1 MIFGGN
7 DTTFINESKVK
18 KIQEI
23 KSSPLNENNE
33 DKNDKSAAPI
43 LNKNKNDKDTK
54 DTNILFFPISSLLTK
69 TDKIE
74 KEIKCKKCNFYFN
87 KYSKTYSENTDN
99 KDLLTWNCE
108 SCNEKNLITMN
119 DSITNFFNK
128 LDKNDYE
135 IVKEKS
141 YIETPKDNNNNNNT
155 TPNDNLKIDNNTTIL
170 YCFDI
175 SGSMSSMYMV
185 DRQTYLKIKNVPD
198 IIDKN
203 KKYFRV
209 NRLDCIKSAIY
220 EGVNIIKEKNPNT
233 KVGLISFNSE
243 INIYGD
249 TINQPLTISKPEIL
263 DNYDLLSEIGQKN
276 SDKINCSINESYDSL
291 MKQLNKIEANDCTA
305 IGPSILIAI
314 NMLRNKKGS
323 TIFLC
328 TDGLANKGIGGLE
341 FNNQKEESK
350 KFYKKIGQLANEL
363 GIVINLITF
372 KDEES
377 EINILL
383 EMIKESGGDISRVNP
398 EKIIDD
404 FNNIL
409 TNKIIGTNTKLTIN
423 LNKMLTFK
431 NIDEDLENDGST
443 YIKNIGNSKE
453 NDEYYF
459 EYKFKSSKKIASF
472 NDIDIEKINEI
483 YFQICIEYTNEFNE
497 KIIRII
503 TDKTKISTKKEEIEK
518 NANFDVVMN
527 GIIQKQANLSMQNK
541 INENNIDGWKEY
553 INKQDNIN
561 SSTTKIFNQII
572 SNFENIVIS
581 KDKSASHSYNSMK
594 NPSHILKKKKK
605 QYEKNKSKS
614 EKVEYGKKK

>member
-1 MIFGGN
+1 MIFAGK
-7 DTTFINESKVK
+7 DTTFINELKVN
-18 KIQEI
+18 KIKEI
-23 KSSPLNENNE
+23 KSSNLNENNE
-33 DKNDKSAAPI
+33 DEIDKSAAPI
-43 LNKNKNDKDTK
+43 SNKNNNEI
-54 DTNILFFPISSLLTK
+54 DTNIFFFPFNSLIIK
-69 TDKIE
+69 TESIE

-87 KYSKTYSENTDN
+87 KFSKTYSENTDN

-119 DSITNFFNK
+119 DSIKNFFDK

-135 IVKEKS
+135 IKKEKI
-141 YIETPKDNNNNNNT
+141 YNETPKDNNTKINNNFN
-155 TPNDNLKIDNNTTIL
+155 IDKNNSTFL
-170 YCFDI
+170 YCFDS

-185 DRQTYLKIKNVPD
+185 DKQTYLKIKNVPD
-198 IIDKN
+198 IYDKN

-209 NRLDCIKSAIY
+209 NRLDCIKSAMI
-220 EGVNIIKEKNPNT
+220 EGFYLIKEKNPNS

-249 TINQPLTISKPEIL
+249 AININKPIIISDPNTL
-263 DNYDLLSEIGQKN
+263 DNYDLLSEIGQKY
-276 SDKINCSINESYDSL
+276 SDKINCSINESIDSL
-291 MKQLNKIEANDCTA
+291 MNQLKKIEANDCTA

-363 GIVINLITF
+363 GIIINLITF

-443 YIKNIGNSKE
+443 YVKNIGNSKE

-459 EYKFKSSKKIASF
+459 EYEFKSAKKIASF
-472 NDIDIEKINEI
+472 NDIDIEKIKEI

-527 GIIQKQANLSMQNK
+527 GAIQKQAHLSMQNK
-541 INENNIDGWKEY
+541 INKSNINSCREY

-561 SSTTKIFNQII
+561 SSTSKIFNQII
-572 SNFENIVIS
+572 SEFENIKIS

-594 NPSHILKKKKK
+594 NPSHYLLKKKKK
-605 QYEKNKSKS
+605 HEKNKKEEN
-614 EKVEYGKKK
+614 EKKNS

>member
-1 MIFGGN
+1 MIFGGK
-7 DTTFINESKVK
+7 DTTFINELKLK
-18 KIQEI
+18 NIQEI
-23 KSSPLNENNE
+23 KSLTLNENNVN
-33 DKNDKSAAPI
+33 NDNKSAAPV
-43 LNKNKNDKDTK
+43 LNQNKNEKN
-54 DTNILFFPISSLLTK
+54 TNILFFPFNYLLSK
-69 TDKIE
+69 TEKIE
-74 KEIKCKKCNFYFN
+74 KEIKCKKCNFYYN
-87 KYSKTYSENTDN
+87 KFSKTYSENINN
-99 KDLLTWNCE
+99 KELLTWNCE

-119 DSITNFFNK
+119 DSIKNFFNN
-128 LDKNDYE
+128 LNKNDYE
-135 IVKEKS
+135 INLNNYLYKEIK
-141 YIETPKDNNNNNNT
+141 KDNKT
-155 TPNDNLKIDNNTTIL
+155 KDNFNIDNNSTIL

-175 SGSMSSMYMV
+175 SGSMDSMYMV
-185 DRQTYLKIKNVPD
+185 DKETYLKIKNIPD
-198 IIDKN
+198 INITR
-203 KKYFRV
+203 KYFRV
-209 NRLDCIKSAIY
+209 NRLDCIKSAII
-220 EGVNIIKEKNPNT
+220 EGLNKIKEKNPNT

-249 TINQPLTISKPEIL
+249 ANNTPLTIDNQEIL
-263 DNYDLLSEIGQKN
+263 NDFDLLSEIGQKN
-276 SDKINCSINESYDSL
+276 SDKINCSINESYNSL
-291 MKQLNKIEANDCTA
+291 IKKLNNIESNGCTA

-323 TIFLC
+323 AIFLC

-363 GIVINLITF
+363 GIIINLITF

-423 LNKMLTFK
+423 LNKLLTFK
-431 NIDEDLENDGST
+431 NIDDELENDGST
-443 YIKNIGNSKE
+443 LIKNIGNSKE

-459 EYKFKSSKKIASF
+459 EYKFKSAKKIASYK
-472 NDIDIEKINEI
+472 DIEIEKIKEI
-483 YFQICIEYTNEFNE
+483 YFQVCIEYTNEYNE

-527 GIIQKQANLSMQNK
+527 GIIQKQASLSMQNK
-541 INENNIDGWKEY
+541 LDKNNINSWKEY

-561 SSTTKIFNQII
+561 SSTSKRFNKIL
-572 SNFENIVIS
+572 SNFENIIIPRDKYIS
-581 KDKSASHSYNSMK
+581 YSYNSMK
-594 NPSHILKKKKK
+594 NPSYILNKKKK
-605 QYEKNKSKS
+605 QIEQKKNHNNN
-614 EKVEYGKKK
+614 

>member
-1 MIFGGN
+1 MKFGGK
-7 DTTFINESKVK
+7 DTTFINELKLK
-18 KIQEI
+18 KIQEL
-23 KSSPLNENNE
+23 KSSTLNDNNAN
-33 DKNDKSAAPI
+33 NDNKSAAPN
-43 LNKNKNDKDTK
+43 LKQNKNEKN
-54 DTNILFFPISSLLTK
+54 TNILFFPINNLLSK
-69 TDKIE
+69 TEKIE
-74 KEIKCKKCNFYFN
+74 KEIKCKKCNFYYN
-87 KYSKTYSENTDN
+87 KFSKTYSENINN
-99 KDLLTWNCE
+99 KELLTWNCE

-119 DSITNFFNK
+119 DSIKDFFNN
-128 LDKNDYE
+128 LNKNDYE
-135 IVKEKS
+135 IELDNFS
-141 YIETPKDNNNNNNT
+141 YNELKKDNKTNY
-155 TPNDNLKIDNNTTIL
+155 NLNIDNYSTIL

-175 SGSMSSMYMV
+175 SGSMNSLYMV
-185 DRQTYLKIKNVPD
+185 DKETYLKIKNVPD
-198 IIDKN
+198 IN
-203 KKYFRV
+203 NTRKYFKV
-209 NRLDCIKSAIY
+209 NRLDCIKSAIT
-220 EGVNIIKEKNPNT
+220 EGLNNIKEKNPNT
-233 KVGLISFNSE
+233 KVGLMSFNSE
-243 INIYGD
+243 IIIYGD
-249 TINQPLTISKPEIL
+249 ANNTPLTIKKQDIL
-263 DNYDLLSEIGQKN
+263 NDYDLLSEIGQKN
-276 SDKINCSINESYDSL
+276 SDKINCSINDSYNSLIKKLNNIES
-291 MKQLNKIEANDCTA
+291 NGCTA

-314 NMLRNKKGS
+314 NMLRDKKGS
-323 TIFLC
+323 VIFLC

-341 FNNQKEESK
+341 FNYQKEESK

-541 INENNIDGWKEY
+541 LDKNNINSWKEY

-561 SSTTKIFNQII
+561 SSTSKRFNKIL

-581 KDKSASHSYNSMK
+581 KDKHVSYSYNSMK
-594 NPSHILKKKKK
+594 TPSYMLNKKKK
-605 QYEKNKSKS
+605 QYEQKNIQNNNN
-614 EKVEYGKKK
+614 

>member
-1 MIFGGN
+1 MIFAGK
-7 DTTFINESKVK
+7 DTTFINELKVN
-18 KIQEI
+18 KIKEI
-23 KSSPLNENNE
+23 KSLNLNENNE
-33 DKNDKSAAPI
+33 DENDKSAAPI
-43 LNKNKNDKDTK
+43 SNKNNNEI
-54 DTNILFFPISSLLTK
+54 DTNIFFFPFNSLIIK
-69 TDKIE
+69 TECIE

-87 KYSKTYSENTDN
+87 KFSKTYSENIDN

-119 DSITNFFNK
+119 DSIKNFFDK

-135 IVKEKS
+135 IKKEKI
-141 YIETPKDNNNNNNT
+141 YNETPKDNNTKTNNNFN
-155 TPNDNLKIDNNTTIL
+155 IDKNNSTFL
-170 YCFDI
+170 YCFDS

-185 DRQTYLKIKNVPD
+185 DKQTYLKIKNVPD
-198 IIDKN
+198 IYDKN

-209 NRLDCIKSAIY
+209 NRLDCIKSAMI
-220 EGVNIIKEKNPNT
+220 EGFYLIKEKNPNS

-249 TINQPLTISKPEIL
+249 AININKPIIISDPNTL
-263 DNYDLLSEIGQKN
+263 DNYDLLSEIGQKY
-276 SDKINCSINESYDSL
+276 SDKINCSINESIDSL
-291 MKQLNKIEANDCTA
+291 MNQLKKIEANDCTA

-363 GIVINLITF
+363 GIIINLITF

-459 EYKFKSSKKIASF
+459 EYEFKSAKKIASF
-472 NDIDIEKINEI
+472 NDIDIEKIKEI

-527 GIIQKQANLSMQNK
+527 GAIQKQAHLSMQNK
-541 INENNIDGWKEY
+541 INKSNINSCREY

-561 SSTTKIFNQII
+561 SSTSKIFNQII
-572 SNFENIVIS
+572 SEFENIKIS
-581 KDKSASHSYNSMK
+581 KDKTASHS
-594 NPSHILKKKKK
+594 
-605 QYEKNKSKS
+605 
-614 EKVEYGKKK
+614 

>member
-1 MIFGGN
+1 MIFAGK
-7 DTTFINESKVK
+7 DTTFINELKVN
-18 KIQEI
+18 KIKEI
-23 KSSPLNENNE
+23 KSLNLNENNE
-33 DKNDKSAAPI
+33 DEIDKSAAPI
-43 LNKNKNDKDTK
+43 SNKNNNEI
-54 DTNILFFPISSLLTK
+54 DTNIFFFPFNSLIIK
-69 TDKIE
+69 TESIE

-87 KYSKTYSENTDN
+87 KFSKTYSENTDN

-119 DSITNFFNK
+119 DSIKNFFDK

-135 IVKEKS
+135 IKKEKI
-141 YIETPKDNNNNNNT
+141 YNETPKDNNTKTNNNFN
-155 TPNDNLKIDNNTTIL
+155 IDKNNSTFL
-170 YCFDI
+170 YCFDS

-185 DRQTYLKIKNVPD
+185 DKQTYLKIKNVPD
-198 IIDKN
+198 IYDKN

-209 NRLDCIKSAIY
+209 NRLDCIKSAIK
-220 EGVNIIKEKNPNT
+220 EGLNLIKEKNPKS

-249 TINQPLTISKPEIL
+249 AININEPITISDPNTL

-276 SDKINCSINESYDSL
+276 SDKINCSINESIDSL
-291 MKQLNKIEANDCTA
+291 MNQLKKIEANDCTA

-363 GIVINLITF
+363 GIIINLITF

-443 YIKNIGNSKE
+443 YVKNIGNSKE

-459 EYKFKSSKKIASF
+459 EYEFKSAQKIASF
-472 NDIDIEKINEI
+472 NDIDIEKIKEI

-527 GIIQKQANLSMQNK
+527 GAIQKQAHLSMQNK
-541 INENNIDGWKEY
+541 INKSNINSCKEY

-561 SSTTKIFNQII
+561 SSTSKIFNQII
-572 SNFENIVIS
+572 SEFENIKIS

-594 NPSHILKKKKK
+594 NPSHYLLKKKKK
-605 QYEKNKSKS
+605 HEKNKK
-614 EKVEYGKKK
+614 EENKKKNS

>member
-1 MIFGGN
+1 
-7 DTTFINESKVK
+7 
-18 KIQEI
+18 
-23 KSSPLNENNE
+23 
-33 DKNDKSAAPI
+33 
-43 LNKNKNDKDTK
+43 
-54 DTNILFFPISSLLTK
+54 
-69 TDKIE
+69 
-74 KEIKCKKCNFYFN
+74 
-87 KYSKTYSENTDN
+87 
-99 KDLLTWNCE
+99 
-108 SCNEKNLITMN
+108 MN
-119 DSITNFFNK
+119 Q
-128 LDKNDYE
+128 
-135 IVKEKS
+135 
-141 YIETPKDNNNNNNT
+141 
-155 TPNDNLKIDNNTTIL
+155 LK
-170 YCFDI
+170 
-175 SGSMSSMYMV
+175 
-185 DRQTYLKIKNVPD
+185 
-198 IIDKN
+198 
-203 KKYFRV
+203 
-209 NRLDCIKSAIY
+209 
-220 EGVNIIKEKNPNT
+220 
-233 KVGLISFNSE
+233 
-243 INIYGD
+243 
-249 TINQPLTISKPEIL
+249 
-263 DNYDLLSEIGQKN
+263 
-276 SDKINCSINESYDSL
+276 
-291 MKQLNKIEANDCTA
+291 KIEANDCTA

-363 GIVINLITF
+363 GIIINLITF

-459 EYKFKSSKKIASF
+459 EYEFKSAKKIASF
-472 NDIDIEKINEI
+472 NDIDIEKIKEI

-527 GIIQKQANLSMQNK
+527 GAIQKQAHLSMQNK
-541 INENNIDGWKEY
+541 INKSNINSCREY

-561 SSTTKIFNQII
+561 SSTSKIFNQII
-572 SNFENIVIS
+572 SEFENIKIS

-605 QYEKNKSKS
+605 QYEKNKK
-614 EKVEYGKKK
+614 EEMKKKSS